1 MKKKVSRCVM
11 KLPYDRP
18 YGDLR
23 HRVDSDAVSPSLLR
37 SLILLYLTPYDSLRN
52 NHILPINAS
61 GEYSRALHVPVCQKR
76 K

>member
-1 MKKKVSRCVM
+1 MTDLTVI
-11 KLPYDRP
+11 
-18 YGDLR
+18 YGTGWIP
-23 HRVDSDAVSPSLLR
+23 DAVSPSLLR

-61 GEYSRALHVPVCQKR
+61 REYSRALHVPVCQKR

>member
-1 MKKKVSRCVM
+1 MTDLAVI
-11 KLPYDRP
+11 
-18 YGDLR
+18 YGTGWIP
-23 HRVDSDAVSPSLLR
+23 DAVSPSLLR
-37 SLILLYLTPYDSLRN
+37 SLILLYLRPYDSLRN

>member
-1 MKKKVSRCVM
+1 MTDLTVI
-11 KLPYDRP
+11 
-18 YGDLR
+18 YGTGR
-23 HRVDSDAVSPSLLR
+23 IPDAVSPSLLR

-61 GEYSRALHVPVCQKR
+61 QGVLPALHVPVCQKR